1 MRGKHAL
8 FRPVARN
15 SFTCFVWKV
24 FAPRKLL
31 PGKFWVVSATW
42 RFFYQRGQ
50 LAPKLIRSLRIQSLT
65 IRSLL
70 PLCIRFNTKKVNYLK
85 TLLSCDATSTSDD
98 TFLKNVVLFPLYS
111 KLSTCIPVFL
121 QVLRQSRVC
130 GAQRAREPG
139 KWVLSWWLFSNY
151 NLPSQFLQYFP
162 NLSSDFLHF
171 CLMLSF
177 GLEITTRV
185 TTDKRRGRP
194 PNQQVWLQ
202 SLILAS

>member
-1 MRGKHAL
+1 M
-8 FRPVARN
+8 ARN
-15 SFTCFVWKV
+15 SFTCFVWKI

-31 PGKFWVVSATW
+31 PGKFWVVSATQ
-42 RFFYQRGQ
+42 RFFYQTGQ

-70 PLCIRFNTKKVNYLK
+70 PPCIRFNTKKANYLK
-85 TLLSCDATSTSDD
+85 TVLSCDATSTSDD
-98 TFLKNVVLFPLYS
+98 TFWKMLWFSLCTRSCP
-111 KLSTCIPVFL
+111 PVFL
-121 QVLRQSRVC
+121 YSCKCSVNRGC
-130 GAQRAREPG
+130 TAPREPESRG
-139 KWVLSWWLFSNY
+139 NEFSAGGAVSNY

-171 CLMLSF
+171 CLLLSF

-202 SLILAS
+202 SLIFA